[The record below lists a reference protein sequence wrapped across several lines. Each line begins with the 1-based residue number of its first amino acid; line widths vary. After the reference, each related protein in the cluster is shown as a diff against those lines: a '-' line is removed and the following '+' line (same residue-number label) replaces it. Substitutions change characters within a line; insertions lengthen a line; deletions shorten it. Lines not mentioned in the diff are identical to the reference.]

1 VLFHTL
7 KQIERG
13 LKYKKVTANNK
24 VSIQSLPPPV
34 YCYKKQTGGFIMS
47 RPIVPLTVPQA
58 HHFKTDRRAKLSIS
72 YKIKGKSKVKASF
85 NDAEKEIEVPGN
97 KNI

>member
-1 VLFHTL
+1 
-7 KQIERG
+7 
-13 LKYKKVTANNK
+13 
-24 VSIQSLPPPV
+24 
-34 YCYKKQTGGFIMS
+34 MS

-97 KNI
+97 KNIWKFRNNKVHLYAYTVC

>member
-1 VLFHTL
+1 
-7 KQIERG
+7 
-13 LKYKKVTANNK
+13 
-24 VSIQSLPPPV
+24 
-34 YCYKKQTGGFIMS
+34 MS

>member
-1 VLFHTL
+1 
-7 KQIERG
+7 
-13 LKYKKVTANNK
+13 
-24 VSIQSLPPPV
+24 
-34 YCYKKQTGGFIMS
+34 MS

-97 KNI
+97 KNMNRLH